1 MKPERAT
8 TAVTRRLIPLF
19 GFFFL
24 SGVLLWVPIEKLFMN
39 EIGFTPQTIG
49 VMAAAYAA
57 MVPLL
62 EVPSG
67 ILADRWSRKGVLMI
81 GNLGMFAS
89 SLVGGLS
96 TNVATYIAAAMLLAV
111 YFAMQSGTFDAIV
124 YDTVLE
130 ETGSSDRFEALIG
143 QVRLAESAA
152 LVLGALAGGVLAAA
166 TEPRVTYFATLP
178 FLLAALLCLLAFRE
192 PVLHQQAESRSLRE
206 HVSVTVRT
214 LRHEP
219 RLLPIAALLIIS
231 GLVTTTLF
239 EFGPL
244 WLVDGDAGAA
254 AYGPMWAALMAA
266 LGVGGLLA
274 GRVRFDSR
282 ATKGVVAVTLL
293 GASTVLVLSQSL
305 LLVTLAQVA
314 LVALTVTI
322 AIFLTKLLHDGVA
335 SDVRSGVASGVGAAT
350 WTVFLPFAL
359 VFGWVSERWGVHAAG
374 TMLLAVSVI
383 AVPLLLAVVRAGAPT
398 TPDAVA
404 DAFPE
409 PQPPTSAPLADRLA
423 A

>member
-1 MKPERAT
+1 MESDRAT
-8 TAVTRRLIPLF
+8 TAVTTRLIPLF
-19 GFFFL
+19 AFFFL
-24 SGVLLWVPIEKLFMN
+24 GGVLLWVPIEKLFMN

-89 SLVGGLS
+89 SLLGGLS
-96 TNVATYIAAAMLLAV
+96 TNVGTYTAAAMLLSV

-130 ETGSSDRFEALIG
+130 ETGSSDHFESVIG
-143 QVRLAESAA
+143 RARLAESTA
-152 LVLGALAGGVLAAA
+152 LVLGALAGGALAAA

-178 FLLAALLCLLAFRE
+178 FLVAAMACLLAFRE

-206 HVSVTVRT
+206 HVSVTART
-214 LRHEP
+214 LRHDP
-219 RLLPIAALLIIS
+219 RLLPIAALLVIS

-244 WLVDGDAGAA
+244 WLVDGEAGAA

-282 ATKGVVAVTLL
+282 STQAVVAVTLL
-293 GASTVLVLSQSL
+293 GASAVLVLSRSL
-305 LLVTLAQVA
+305 VLVTLAQVL
-314 LVALTVTI
+314 LVVLTVTI

-335 SDVRSGVASGVGAAT
+335 SDIRSGVASGVGAAT
-350 WTVFLPFAL
+350 WIVFFPFAL

-374 TMLLAVSVI
+374 TMLLAVAAV
-383 AVPLLLAVVRAGAPT
+383 AVPLLLAVIRAGGPT

-404 DAFPE
+404 SPSHEPE
-409 PQPPTSAPLADRLA
+409 PHTSAPLADRLA